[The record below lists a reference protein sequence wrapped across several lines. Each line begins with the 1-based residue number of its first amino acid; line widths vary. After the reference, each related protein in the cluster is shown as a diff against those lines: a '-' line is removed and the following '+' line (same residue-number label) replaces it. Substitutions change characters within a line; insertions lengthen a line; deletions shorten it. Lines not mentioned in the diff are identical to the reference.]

1 MKEKSINFHNNKMWK
16 YGSQYICLSVILIDF
31 VFKMGKNYY
40 PQECKYIV
48 KEKQM
53 TRHITEELKISFNES
68 NKSNEEQFSFNKH
81 LKRFTGMKNLQS
93 VNFFL
98 PYTILQAIP
107 QTKHKPIQA
116 FLHSLPNTSTKKTLT
131 TKKNAFSQ

>member
-40 PQECKYIV
+40 PQECKYLV

-53 TRHITEELKISFNES
+53 TRHITEDLKISFNES
-68 NKSNEEQFSFNKH
+68 NKSNEEQFFFNKH

-98 PYTILQAIP
+98 PYTILLAIP
-107 QTKHKPIQA
+107 
-116 FLHSLPNTSTKKTLT
+116 
-131 TKKNAFSQ
+131 